1 MSVFMLIGLYTP
13 VGHACAFAGVTIGST
28 FLRFTSNLLIVIALL
43 VYSPAV
49 LAQISGTVYRD
60 YDRNGQ
66 QSGSNPTELGVGGI
80 QINAYVEGLTQPYS
94 ATTADDGSFSFSSS
108 VIAPNKRVRL
118 EFSGRPLYTYD
129 SPGLA
134 MGSDVQFVQA
144 PANVTYGLSDPSEY
158 CQADPRFV
166 TPVYQTG
173 ALQNAGT
180 LVTYPFTAE
189 GQPITAQEM
198 PTQVGLSNQ
207 LGTVW
212 ATAFQRQ
219 SNRLVSVGFL
229 KRHAALGPLGIGG
242 IYVTNPTAATS
253 TAYFDAGQYLTLAS
267 PTDLTALSARTLPQ
281 SFSTASI
288 DAAAFSMVGKVGLGG
303 ATFTPQEDKLWVV
316 NLYEKTLVSI
326 DVGAPLRPANTLT
339 PESFRTYAVPQSVT
353 TGVNRPWAVSYYH
366 GKLYVGTVNDA
377 SVSRNRADLKACV
390 YVFDL
395 ATNAFNPVPVLVV
408 PLSYRKGWAF
418 AGADAASSL
427 GEFWE
432 PWSDT
437 WSEYSTNVMTMG
449 TSPQRLRVVRPQP
462 VLSSI
467 GFDAEGAM
475 LLGLMDRSGHQTS
488 RNQLAPTETASTPT
502 TIYSGYTG
510 GDLLRAALVG
520 DTYLLETNGSA
531 GSNSGCGVGN
541 EQGPVYMVPGVAS
554 AAGEFYCNDFYSTVN
569 EETFAGSLLS
579 NPRLDNLFVNLFNPL
594 TTWSGGTAYFD
605 KSNGDLLRRYE
616 VYRDALSTDAAS
628 QTLPRSTFGAS
639 NGVGQINALCE
650 PAAVTV
656 GNRVWVDRNGD
667 GVQNPAEPPLAGVK
681 LSLYSA
687 SGVKLVTT
695 TSDAQGHFSFQSGPD
710 LTIIFN
716 VPYYVV
722 VGADQSA
729 QQVNTSSNVLTVN
742 SKGYTITG
750 WNQGE
755 GANAAHNDSDAF
767 FLSGST
773 SAPNLNGLPVMQ
785 FQVSVPGQTI
795 NSLDLGVQ
803 ETVPCPKIC
812 PIITVR
818 RVR

>member
-1 MSVFMLIGLYTP
+1 MLIGLYTP
-13 VGHACAFAGVTIGST
+13 VGHACALAGVTIGST
-28 FLRFTSNLLIVIALL
+28 FLRFTSNLLIIIALL

-66 QSGSNPTELGVGGI
+66 QSGSNPTELGVGEI
-80 QINAYVEGLTQPYS
+80 QVSAYVEGLTQPYS
-94 ATTADDGSFSFSSS
+94 ATTAADGSFSFSLS
-108 VIAPNKRVRL
+108 VIAPGKRVRL
-118 EFSGRPLYTYD
+118 EFSGRSLYTYD
-129 SPGLA
+129 SPGSA
-134 MGSDVQFVQA
+134 VGGDIQFVQA
-144 PANVTYGLSDPSEY
+144 PASVTYGLSDPADY
-158 CQADPRFV
+158 CQADPRLV

-180 LVTYPFTAE
+180 LVTYPLIAE
-189 GQPITAQEM
+189 DQPITTQEM

-219 SNRLVSVGFL
+219 SNQLVSVGFL

-281 SFSTASI
+281 SFSTASV
-288 DAAAFSMVGKVGLGG
+288 DAAAFQMVGKVGLGG

-326 DVGAPLRPANTLT
+326 NVGLPLRPANTLT
-339 PESFRTYAVPQSVT
+339 PDLFTTYTVPQSFA

-366 GKLYVGTVNDA
+366 GKLYVGAVNDA
-377 SVSRNRADLKACV
+377 SISRNRADLKACV

-395 ATNAFNPVPVLVV
+395 STNAFNPVPILVV
-408 PLSYRKGWAF
+408 PLDYRKGWAF
-418 AGADAASSL
+418 AGVDAASSL

-449 TSPQRLRVVRPQP
+449 TLPQQLRVVRPQP
-462 VLSSI
+462 ILSSI

-475 LLGLMDRSGHQTS
+475 LLGLMDRTGHQTS
-488 RNQLAPTETASTPT
+488 RNQLAPTETAPTPT
-502 TIYSGYTG
+502 TVYSSYTG
-510 GDLLRAALVG
+510 GDLLRAALV
-520 DTYLLETNGSA
+520 DNTYLLEANGSA

-541 EQGPVYMVPGVAS
+541 GQGPAYTVPGIATV
-554 AAGEFYCNDFYSTVN
+554 AGEFYCNDLYSTIN
-569 EETFAGSLLS
+569 QETFAGSLLS

-605 KSNGDLLRRYE
+605 KHNGDLLRRYE

-639 NGVGQINALCE
+639 NGVGQINVLCE

-656 GNRVWVDRNGD
+656 GNRVWVDTNGD
-667 GVQNPAEPPLAGVK
+667 GVQNPTEPSLAGVK

-695 TSDAQGHFSFQSGPD
+695 TSDANGYFSFQSGPG
-710 LTIIFN
+710 LVFTFN
-716 VPYYVV
+716 VLYYVV

-729 QQVNTSSNVLTVN
+729 QQFNTSSNVLTVN
-742 SKGYTITG
+742 NKRYTITG

-755 GANAAHNDSDAF
+755 GAGAAHNDSDALL
-767 FLSGST
+767 LSGST
-773 SAPNLNGLPVMQ
+773 SAPNLNGFPVMQ

-803 ETVPCPKIC
+803 EAAPCPETC
-812 PIITVR
+812 LIITAQR
-818 RVR
+818 LR